1 MKKKLLLVGLLFVI
15 YAQGQQLSFYRESL
29 NFELDSTNFYV
40 SGMYF
45 LRNGDEKPVKTKIF
59 YPYVYDTKLIDTL
72 SVYNC
77 NTMEYLRTFTGKK
90 GHWFNLEVA
99 ASDSVLLHIK
109 YNHKHNDTL
118 VTYILL
124 STQYWK
130 KPFNQADYTL
140 RVMDVIEI
148 EKLFLPVDTT
158 WVESNYTYYQ
168 WRRCN
173 YMPATDFTIDF

>member
-1 MKKKLLLVGLLFVI
+1 
-15 YAQGQQLSFYRESL
+15 
-29 NFELDSTNFYV
+29 
-40 SGMYF
+40 
-45 LRNGDEKPVKTKIF
+45 
-59 YPYVYDTKLIDTL
+59 
-72 SVYNC
+72 
-77 NTMEYLRTFTGKK
+77 
-90 GHWFNLEVA
+90 
-99 ASDSVLLHIK
+99 VLLHIK

-173 YMPATDFTIDF
+173 HMPATDFTIDV